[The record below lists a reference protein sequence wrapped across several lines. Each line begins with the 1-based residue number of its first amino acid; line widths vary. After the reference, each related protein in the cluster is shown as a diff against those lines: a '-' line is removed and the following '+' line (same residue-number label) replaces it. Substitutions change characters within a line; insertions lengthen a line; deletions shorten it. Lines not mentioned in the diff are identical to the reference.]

1 MFYDKEE
8 QLDEILNLSND
19 DLYGLDKN
27 NLIKIIGLFQHK
39 LNVSN
44 NKSDEAK
51 EYLRMEIEEK
61 NKQIKYFK
69 REVEIYNKEI
79 ELLKKKI
86 EILQK

>member
-8 QLDEILNLSND
+8 QLDEILTLSKD
-19 DLYGLDKN
+19 DLYGLDKKD
-27 NLIKIIGLFQHK
+27 LIEIISLFQHK
-39 LNVSN
+39 LNSLN